1 MGRIIEIK
9 NQFVISDLNVHGYTT
24 EDNVY
29 LHLNSKN
36 VDLVE
41 FKRSAIRY
49 IGLSL
54 SDKKMETYVSAY
66 REISEKFGIKI
77 NGLEDEK
84 NIVEATPS
92 VEVSGNDDVVGSEN
106 EVELDSAVDGGSGDL
121 DTTTNT
127 AVVKEIKGVVLE
139 IPVIEEKPVNKPKR
153 SRRSAARTNGLTV
166 GKNPKK

>member
-54 SDKKMETYVSAY
+54 SDKKMETYFSAY

-77 NGLEDEK
+77 NVLEDEK

-92 VEVSGNDDVVGSEN
+92 VEVSGNDDVV
-106 EVELDSAVDGGSGDL
+106 
-121 DTTTNT
+121 T
-127 AVVKEIKGVVLE
+127 VVLND
-139 IPVIEEKPVNKPKR
+139 PVSVKYEMDNYSQKVSLLENLIMMLIFKFKILNF
-153 SRRSAARTNGLTV
+153 NF
-166 GKNPKK
+166 